1 MSTVKFLT
9 SENINAELN
18 RSANRKEVKSMSH
31 DYIEDDDYMFIT
43 EITPELIDIIISV
56 LKEEADEE

>member
-1 MSTVKFLT
+1 
-9 SENINAELN
+9 
-18 RSANRKEVKSMSH
+18 MSH

-56 LKEEADEE
+56 LKEEEGEE

>member
-1 MSTVKFLT
+1 MSQ
-9 SENINAELN
+9 
-18 RSANRKEVKSMSH
+18 
-31 DYIEDDDYMFIT
+31 DYIEDDYMFIT